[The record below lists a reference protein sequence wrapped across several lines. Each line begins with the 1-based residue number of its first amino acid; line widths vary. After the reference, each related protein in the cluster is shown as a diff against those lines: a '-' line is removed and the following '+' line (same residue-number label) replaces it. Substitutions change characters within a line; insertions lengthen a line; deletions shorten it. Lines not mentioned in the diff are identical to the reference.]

1 MQQSPTRP
9 SQIDKVKQIKAK
21 SWPFLA
27 PAYGRTE
34 GDLMEN
40 ARRVIAKTS
49 AHLLPMGNK
58 QQQVNS

>member
-9 SQIDKVKQIKAK
+9 SHIDKVKQIKARP
-21 SWPFLA
+21 WPFLA

-40 ARRVIAKTS
+40 ARRVIAKTK
-49 AHLLPMGNK
+49 AHLLRLGDK
-58 QQQVNS
+58 GEQVN